1 MGKKILLQITDTIMS
16 HGMSHVSDGMS
27 HTVMIQTPLSVK
39 EREQFYINEI
49 LIDYCQSW

>member
-1 MGKKILLQITDTIMS
+1 
-16 HGMSHVSDGMS
+16 MSHVSDGMS

-49 LIDYCQSW
+49 LIAYCQSW